1 VTPRRQFRQAA
12 SLPVVLTLWKSQNA
26 ITFPSEEV
34 VIRRDGEIRT
44 PGKQFWRLLFS
55 R

>member
-1 VTPRRQFRQAA
+1 MAA
-12 SLPVVLTLWKSQNA
+12 CRVMLTLWTNQCA
-26 ITFPSEEV
+26 ITFPGYPV

>member
-1 VTPRRQFRQAA
+1 
-12 SLPVVLTLWKSQNA
+12 VVLTLLTSQNA
-26 ITFPSEEV
+26 ITFPPGGV